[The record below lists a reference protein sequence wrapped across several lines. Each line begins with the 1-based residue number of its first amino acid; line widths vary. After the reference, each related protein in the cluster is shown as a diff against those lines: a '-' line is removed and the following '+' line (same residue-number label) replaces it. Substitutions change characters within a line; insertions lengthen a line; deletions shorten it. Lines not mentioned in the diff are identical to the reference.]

1 MAPKPQPP
9 RRAPA
14 QPRRSS
20 PSGMTSAWLV
30 LMISLPPHPSSLR
43 VRAWRKLKA
52 LGAVALKKS
61 VYLLPFTPEHVE
73 QFQWLSQE
81 VQKDGGEA
89 TLLKV
94 DQIENMARA
103 EVIRLFNEARNQDY
117 RELIE
122 QYRKVARGAPRK
134 PGASRQQEALAR
146 LTRDVQR
153 IREIDFFDAP
163 GYEEV
168 KRLRETVEMRLQP
181 SHAPAAPPPRVS
193 IDSLKG
199 RRWVTRPRPHIDR
212 IGSAWLIRRFV
223 DPDAE
228 ILFAPPEEFPADAIA
243 FDALGA
249 AFGHQGEDCTFET
262 FIKKCGLRDRRLAA
276 LGEIVHEAD
285 LRDQKFRREEAR
297 GVDLAIRG
305 LLAASKDDHEVL
317 DRGLAL
323 FDSLYA
329 GLSAGGRST

>member
-1 MAPKPQPP
+1 M
-9 RRAPA
+9 
-14 QPRRSS
+14 
-20 PSGMTSAWLV
+20 
-30 LMISLPPHPSSLR
+30 
-43 VRAWRKLKA
+43 RAWRKLRA

-103 EVIRLFNEARNQDY
+103 DVVRLFHEARNQEY

-122 QYRKVARGAPRK
+122 RYRKVARGLPRK
-134 PGASRQQEALAR
+134 GGPSRQHEALVR
-146 LTRDVQR
+146 LTRDIQR

-163 GYEEV
+163 GHEEV
-168 KRLRETVEMRLQP
+168 KRLRDTIEMRLQP
-181 SHAPAAPPPRVS
+181 PPTPAAAPPRVALE
-193 IDSLKG
+193 SLKG

-223 DPDAE
+223 DPNAK
-228 ILFAPPEEFPADAIA
+228 ILFAPPDDFPADAIP

-262 FIKKCGLRDRRLAA
+262 FLKKCGLRDRRLAA
-276 LGEIVHEAD
+276 LAEIVHEAD

-305 LLAASKDDHEVL
+305 LLALSKDDDEVL
-317 DRGLAL
+317 ARGLVL

-329 GLSAGGRST
+329 ALGGGGRST